1 MGGRRLKKYVI
12 KRMLQSI
19 PILIGITI
27 MTFFIMQ
34 LAPGNPM
41 ETMINPKIS
50 PAEMQK
56 MRDSLGLNDPV
67 YVQYINWMKEIL
79 QGNLGYTVKTGQPVG
94 QLILE
99 RLPATLL
106 LTGSAFVMAFVI
118 GIPLGVYSATHRYK
132 LQDYVLTVFSF
143 IGISVPSFFLGLG
156 MIFLFALKLGWLPTS
171 GMLTIG
177 AGHTGFALVMDYFRH
192 VIMPATVLAMP
203 TIAVVMRF
211 TRSSMLEVL
220 SQDYIRTADAKGLKK
235 NVVYLKHA
243 LRNAL
248 IPVITI
254 FGLSIP
260 FLFGG
265 AYITEYIFNWPGMGS
280 LGIQS
285 IVAREYP
292 VIMALNLFTSI
303 LVMSGNLL
311 ADIMYAWADPR
322 IRY

>member
-1 MGGRRLKKYVI
+1 MKRYVI
-12 KRMLQSI
+12 KRILQSI
-19 PILIGITI
+19 PILFGITI

-56 MRDSLGLNDPV
+56 MRESLGLDDPV
-67 YVQYINWMKEIL
+67 YVQYLNWMKEIL

-132 LQDYVLTVFSF
+132 IQDYVLTVFSF

-177 AGHTGFALVMDYFRH
+177 AGYTGFGLVMDYAKH

-220 SQDYIRTADAKGLKK
+220 GQDYIRTAEAKGLKK

-311 ADIMYAWADPR
+311 ADIMYAWTDPR

>member
-1 MGGRRLKKYVI
+1 MKKYVI
-12 KRMLQSI
+12 KRLIQSI
-19 PILIGITI
+19 PILLGITI
-27 MTFFIMQ
+27 MTFAIMQ

-50 PAEMQK
+50 PAEMQE
-56 MRDSLGLNDPV
+56 MRESMGLNDPV
-67 YVQYINWMKEIL
+67 HVQYFNWMKEIL
-79 QGNLGYTVKTGQPVG
+79 QGNLGYTVKTGQPVSE
-94 QLILE
+94 LILE

-132 LQDYVLTVFSF
+132 AGDYFLTVFSF
-143 IGISVPSFFLGLG
+143 IGISIPSFFLGLG
-156 MIFLFALKLGWLPTS
+156 MIFIFALKLGWLPTS
-171 GMLTIG
+171 GMLTMG
-177 AGHTGFALVMDYFRH
+177 ADYTGFALAGDYFKH
-192 VIMPATVLAMP
+192 VIMPATVLALP

-220 SQDYIRTADAKGLKK
+220 NQDYIRTADAKGLDK
-235 NVVYLKHA
+235 NKVYLKHA

-292 VIMALNLFTSI
+292 VIMALNLFTSV
-303 LVMSGNLL
+303 LVMSGNLI